1 MPCVAI
7 VSLNF
12 QYSDR
17 MGWRTMAAMTLSLGN
32 SVGELERWNLE
43 GHNFKKRTATDK
55 THFLKNRHKNVT
67 VFFFI
72 NDYYLREY
80 LLRSWFWQM
89 VLWAGQL
96 ALFLHMWTGFLKHVP
111 KSYCVITHA
120 HPHCI
125 ICIAV
130 TVRNACA

>member
-7 VSLNF
+7 VSLHF
-12 QYSDR
+12 QYWDR
-17 MGWRTMAAMTLSLGN
+17 MGWRPMDAMKLSLGN
-32 SVGELERWNLE
+32 SVGEMERLNLE
-43 GHNFKKRTATDK
+43 GHNLKKTATAK
-55 THFLKNRHKNVT
+55 NHFLNNRHKNIK

-96 ALFLHMWTGFLKHVP
+96 ALFLHMWSGFLKHVH
-111 KSYCVITHA
+111 KCYCVITHV

-125 ICIAV
+125 ICIAI